1 MNKSEL
7 KYGNKEQRTAV
18 HEDGH
23 HPIAPKPN
31 ANTQLRD
38 YQAYFYNLYN
48 LLNVLF
54 YIEFKKLTI
63 PQKN

>member
-1 MNKSEL
+1 MQDKETAPAP
-7 KYGNKEQRTAV
+7 KEQRTAV

-23 HPIAPKPN
+23 HPIPPKPN
-31 ANTQLRD
+31 TNTQLRD
-38 YQAYFYNLYN
+38 YQACFYNLYN

-63 PQKN
+63 PLKN